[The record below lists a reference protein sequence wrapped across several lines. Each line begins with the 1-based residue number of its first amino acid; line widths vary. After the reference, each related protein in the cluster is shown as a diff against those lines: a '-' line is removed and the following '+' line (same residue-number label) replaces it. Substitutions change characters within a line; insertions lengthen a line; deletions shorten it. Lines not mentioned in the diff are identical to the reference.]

1 MGRLIAGANYHFS
14 DSSDAPMLSI
24 LLLKGG
30 RLMMRP
36 SRRLLDDSG
45 SRRCLARKPIISCPH
60 SIFAVAP
67 F

>member
-14 DSSDAPMLSI
+14 DSFGPADVEHTLI
-24 LLLKGG
+24 EG
-30 RLMMRP
+30 RRHVR
-36 SRRLLDDSG
+36 SRRLPDDSG
-45 SRRCLARKPIISCPH
+45 SRRCLVRKPIISCAH